1 MLRDENTS
9 LQDRIT
15 LNEEQIDM
23 NDAYSAALFSQ
34 CDDLSTQ
41 LEGKMEVIHSLE
53 KQLQKQEREYSS
65 LKVNLSFPRHPA
77 ETRQRADR
85 ILIFTSNTI
94 G

>member
-41 LEGKMEVIHSLE
+41 LEGKIEVIHSLE

-65 LKVNLSFPRHPA
+65 LKVKLLFPAIQLKRGN
-77 ETRQRADR
+77 EQTEY
-85 ILIFTSNTI
+85 
-94 G
+94 